1 MKIGFI
7 MQQGVEI
14 RRPPYDGPANHV
26 REVLSEL
33 AGRGHQVRVVAGLDG
48 AIWRSDD
55 LARFERVAP
64 KWLDDGPLRL
74 FERAVRRGQ
83 SELRLP
89 YAALFDSWRFAL
101 ACCQELRECDVFFE
115 RMSWMG
121 YGGSLAAAWLRRPL
135 VSEYNGDHLH
145 DLEAKGIAP
154 TGVQRQLSIA
164 IMRAIARRATHVIAT
179 GDGWRDHFI
188 QQWQAS
194 PARVTVVENGT
205 AVVRLLRRE
214 QLRPFQRGG
223 PERGPITIVYLGGF
237 YPWHGVSILLKAFV
251 RALQVVP
258 TLRLVLIG
266 SGVGEA
272 EARQQI
278 AESQLEAQVALL
290 GQLAASD
297 FAAQL
302 AQADVGVAPYCGWKE
317 FSGLKLFDYKAAGL
331 AIIASGQDGKP
342 ATLSHERTALIVPP
356 CDENAL
362 ADALVRL
369 AQDAG
374 LRQRLGQAARLEA
387 EQCHGWD
394 HTARQLEQ
402 VFARVTG
409 GFQPDGRS
417 L

>member
-1 MKIGFI
+1 MKIGFL

-14 RRPPYDGPANHV
+14 RRPPFDGPANHV
-26 REVLSEL
+26 REVLAEL
-33 AGRGHQVRVVAGLDG
+33 VNRGHTVRVVAGLDG
-48 AIWRSDD
+48 QIWCSDD
-55 LARFERVAP
+55 LAHFQPVP
-64 KWLDDGPLRL
+64 PTWLDHGPPRL
-74 FERAVRRGQ
+74 FERAVRRVQ
-83 SELRLP
+83 SELKLP

-101 ACCQELRECDVFFE
+101 ACCQALRECDVLFE

-154 TGVQRQLSIA
+154 TGLQKRLSIA

-179 GDGWRDHFI
+179 GEGWRDHFI
-188 QQWQAS
+188 RTWHYG
-194 PARVTVVENGT
+194 PARISVVENGT

-214 QLRPFQRGG
+214 QLQAFQADSQAQQ
-223 PERGPITIVYLGGF
+223 PVTIVYLGAF
-237 YPWHGVSILLKAFV
+237 YPWHGVSILLRAFE
-251 RALQVVP
+251 RALRTARP
-258 TLRLVLIG
+258 LRLMLIG

-278 AESQLEAQVALL
+278 AGSGLEAQVCLL

-297 FAAQL
+297 YAVKL
-302 AQADVGVAPYCGWKE
+302 AQADIGVAPYCGWKE

-342 ATLSHERTALIVPP
+342 TTLSHERTAVIVPP
-356 CDENAL
+356 CDEDAL
-362 ADALVRL
+362 AAALVRL
-369 AQDAG
+369 ARDEG
-374 LRQRLGQAARLEA
+374 LRRRLGQAARLEA

-394 HTARQLEQ
+394 RTAAQLEQ

-409 GFQPDGRS
+409 TENAAGHNP
-417 L
+417 